1 MSSYTREIPQ
11 MQIDMTPMIDVVFN
25 LLIFFMLVNQMV
37 QVERA
42 ELQLPV
48 ADQAKE
54 GIMID
59 QKELI
64 LNVHKDGRIEVFGR
78 FMNWPELTRLLF
90 DESRLSR
97 DSQDNSN
104 RSVLIRGDIEAPYKI
119 IQKVMIECAKQKIYK
134 ISFAARIP
142 AGEK

>member
-1 MSSYTREIPQ
+1 MSSEVKELAQI
-11 MQIDMTPMIDVVFN
+11 QIDMTPMIDVVFN

-42 ELQLPV
+42 ELQLPL

-54 GIMID
+54 EKTAD

-64 LNVHKDGRIEVFGR
+64 LNVHKDGRIEVSGR
-78 FMNWPELTRLLF
+78 FMNWVELARLLF
-90 DESRLSR
+90 DESKLSR
-97 DSQDNSN
+97 DSQDNSA
-104 RSVLIRGDIEAPYKI
+104 RSVLIRGDIDAPYKI
-119 IQKVMIECAKQKIYK
+119 IQKVMVECAKQKIYK

-142 AGEK
+142 AGN

>member
-1 MSSYTREIPQ
+1 MRPNTKELAQI
-11 MQIDMTPMIDVVFN
+11 QIDMTPMIDVVFN

-42 ELQLPV
+42 ELQLPL

-54 GIMID
+54 EKMAD

-64 LNVHKDGRIEVFGR
+64 LNVHKDGRVEVSGR
-78 FMNWPELTRLLF
+78 FMNWVELARLLF
-90 DESRLSR
+90 EESKNSR

-104 RSVLIRGDIEAPYKI
+104 RSVLIRGDIDAPYKV
-119 IQKVMIECAKQKIYK
+119 IQKVMVECAKQKIYK

-142 AGEK
+142 AGN

>member
-1 MSSYTREIPQ
+1 
-11 MQIDMTPMIDVVFN
+11 
-25 LLIFFMLVNQMV
+25 MLVNQMV

-42 ELQLPV
+42 ELQLPL

-54 GIMID
+54 EKMAD

-64 LNVHKDGRIEVFGR
+64 LNVHKDGRVEVSGR
-78 FMNWPELTRLLF
+78 FMNWVELARLLF
-90 DESRLSR
+90 EESKNSR

-104 RSVLIRGDIEAPYKI
+104 RSVLIRGDIDAPYKV
-119 IQKVMIECAKQKIYK
+119 IQKVMVECAKQKIYK

-142 AGEK
+142 AGN